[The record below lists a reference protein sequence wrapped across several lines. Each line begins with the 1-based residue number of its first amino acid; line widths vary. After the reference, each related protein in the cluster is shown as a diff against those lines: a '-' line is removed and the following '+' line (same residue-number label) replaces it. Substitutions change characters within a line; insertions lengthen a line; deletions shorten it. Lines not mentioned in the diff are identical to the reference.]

1 MPCRNNANA
10 VIHADDRGEGWD
22 ANACQDPAG
31 IFRTLLEQVP
41 YNTSAAWISAYPDL
55 PNILNDTP
63 CRAKYNVIQGNTV
76 CNIDGLA
83 FIDVSNATFSSWS
96 STISDNAVICA

>member
-1 MPCRNNANA
+1 

-22 ANACQDPAG
+22 ANACKDPTG
-31 IFRTLLEQVP
+31 IFMTLLEQVP

-63 CRAKYNVIQGNTV
+63 CRAKYNIIQGNTV
-76 CNIDGLA
+76 CSLLFCMYILHVKIHKCMSHTPN
-83 FIDVSNATFSSWS
+83 NQP
-96 STISDNAVICA
+96 